1 MLFRLVRDPGTPPG
15 PASLRAAKQMQRPTD
30 EAITDREGEAG
41 QAPPQNPRVEI
52 HAQACSPE

>member
-1 MLFRLVRDPGTPPG
+1 MLFRLVRDPGTP
-15 PASLRAAKQMQRPTD
+15 LRVPLLCAARSKCSDGQMKLSP
-30 EAITDREGEAG
+30 REGEAG